1 MDNINPLLKL
11 GDHLIARRV
20 GYTHHGL
27 YLGDGNVLEYLMN
40 EGVTI
45 VPLSSFANGH
55 EIFIREHKNARYQ
68 GIQAVNRGMLRLGE
82 NHYNLLTRN
91 CEHFVNW
98 CIEGIE
104 SSRQVDNLILT
115 IIPFYSIF
123 QKSDFLRGCLK
134 VVFDDPNSLDQAF
147 ARINA
152 SKKSAYDPIERAK
165 ELSEDIFG
173 SNKLNIVS
181 IASLITTASQLSK
194 EYAQWAKE
202 KRHGSNNLLKSSLE
216 LSAQA
221 IDNLNNKLGISFYT
235 QDNQST
241 TDNPIYAGNNS
252 KLQGIKDTLK
262 LIKHVS
268 DFLNLNKS
276 EAAPAPSATPE
287 PNSSANQVST
297 ATSPAPSA
305 HAAPDATAPEAPATT
320 NARATTTATTAAVA
334 EATTSDAATNTARQ
348 GNEAHK
354 AIKHASTLVKKVLN
368 ELNNQ
373 ESLDKITHE
382 LSHSGLNFIKQAQAK
397 IDEVLDSKNL
407 VAQYFDHASDYFQR
421 HINSPQ
427 SAPNKY
433 YYEPGASCSVLSS
446 KNHSNK
452 AKESFNDLA
461 PKSALPPSWESKL
474 PKIHINLEP
483 EVFANAM
490 IACNQ
495 TNLESALARHALS
508 AQSAQSAQSLGSSNH
523 TKPKATANAT
533 GNSLPNTYSLNNM
546 AIDLIAEVKEELSK
560 DLKNIK
566 K

>member
-221 IDNLNNKLGISFYT
+221 VNNLNNKLGVSFYT
-235 QDNQST
+235 QENQST
-241 TDNPIYAGNNS
+241 TDSPIYAGNNS

-276 EAAPAPSATPE
+276 EADPAPSATPE
-287 PNSSANQVST
+287 PNSTTNQVSL

-305 HAAPDATAPEAPATT
+305 HAALVAPAAAKVAATASSVA
-320 NARATTTATTAAVA
+320 TAATA
-334 EATTSDAATNTARQ
+334 AATAVATASTSQ
-348 GNEAHK
+348 DPHK
-354 AIKHASTLVKKVLN
+354 AIKQASTLVKKVLN

-421 HINSPQ
+421 NLNSPQ

-433 YYEPGASCSVLSS
+433 YYEPVASCSVL
-446 KNHSNK
+446 KKQKH
-452 AKESFNDLA
+452 KESFNDLA
-461 PKSALPPSWESKL
+461 PKSALPPSWENKL

-508 AQSAQSAQSLGSSNH
+508 AQSAQSLSNSDL
-523 TKPKATANAT
+523 TNSDATANAT
-533 GNSLPNTYSLNNM
+533 GNSLPKTYSINNM

-566 K
+566 KPQK

>member
-221 IDNLNNKLGISFYT
+221 VNNLNNKLGVSFYT

-241 TDNPIYAGNNS
+241 TDNHIYAGNNS

-268 DFLNLNKS
+268 DFINLNKS
-276 EAAPAPSATPE
+276 EADPAPSATPE
-287 PNSSANQVST
+287 PNSMATPVST
-297 ATSPAPSA
+297 ATSPAPA
-305 HAAPDATAPEAPATT
+305 ALAAPDATAPEAPATT
-320 NARATTTATTAAVA
+320 AA

-461 PKSALPPSWESKL
+461 PKSALPPSWENKL

-508 AQSAQSAQSLGSSNH
+508 AQSAQSLSNSDQ
-523 TKPKATANAT
+523 TNSDATANAT
-533 GNSLPNTYSLNNM
+533 GNSLPKTYSINNM

-566 K
+566 KPQK

>member
-287 PNSSANQVST
+287 PNSSATPVST
-297 ATSPAPSA
+297 ATSPAP
-305 HAAPDATAPEAPATT
+305 AALATPDATAPEAPATT
-320 NARATTTATTAAVA
+320 NARATTIATTAAEA
-334 EATTSDAATNTARQ
+334 EATTSVAATNTARQ

-427 SAPNKY
+427 TAPNKY
-433 YYEPGASCSVLSS
+433 YYEPGASCSVL
-446 KNHSNK
+446 KKQKH
-452 AKESFNDLA
+452 KESFNDLA
-461 PKSALPPSWESKL
+461 PKSALPPSWENKL

-508 AQSAQSAQSLGSSNH
+508 AQSAQSLSNSDL
-523 TKPKATANAT
+523 TNSDATANAT
-533 GNSLPNTYSLNNM
+533 GNSLPKTYSINNM

-566 K
+566 KPQK

>member
-221 IDNLNNKLGISFYT
+221 IDNLNNKLGVSFYT
-235 QDNQST
+235 QENQST
-241 TDNPIYAGNNS
+241 TDSPIYAGNNS

-276 EAAPAPSATPE
+276 EADPAPSATPE
-287 PNSSANQVST
+287 PNSTTNQVSL

-305 HAAPDATAPEAPATT
+305 HAALVAPAASKVAATASSVA
-320 NARATTTATTAAVA
+320 TAATA
-334 EATTSDAATNTARQ
+334 AATAVATASTSQ
-348 GNEAHK
+348 DPHK
-354 AIKHASTLVKKVLN
+354 AIKQASTLVKKVLN

-427 SAPNKY
+427 TAPNKY

-461 PKSALPPSWESKL
+461 PKSALPPSWENKL

-508 AQSAQSAQSLGSSNH
+508 AQSAQSLGSSNH
-523 TKPKATANAT
+523 TKPNATANAT

>member
-221 IDNLNNKLGISFYT
+221 IDNLNNKLGVSFYT

-276 EAAPAPSATPE
+276 EADPAPSVTPE
-287 PNSSANQVST
+287 PNSMATQVST

-305 HAAPDATAPEAPATT
+305 HAALVAPAAAKVAATASSVA
-320 NARATTTATTAAVA
+320 TAATA
-334 EATTSDAATNTARQ
+334 AATAVATASTSQ
-348 GNEAHK
+348 DPHK
-354 AIKHASTLVKKVLN
+354 AIKQASTLVKKVLN

-421 HINSPQ
+421 HLNSPQ

-433 YYEPGASCSVLSS
+433 YYEPGASCSVL
-446 KNHSNK
+446 KKQKH
-452 AKESFNDLA
+452 KESFNDLA
-461 PKSALPPSWESKL
+461 PKSALPPSWENKL

-508 AQSAQSAQSLGSSNH
+508 AQSAQSLSNSDQ
-523 TKPKATANAT
+523 TNSDATANAT

-566 K
+566 KTKK

>member
-221 IDNLNNKLGISFYT
+221 IDNLNNKLGVSFYT

-276 EAAPAPSATPE
+276 EADPAPSATPE
-287 PNSSANQVST
+287 PNSMATPVST

-305 HAAPDATAPEAPATT
+305 HAALVAPAAAKVAATASSVA
-320 NARATTTATTAAVA
+320 TAATA
-334 EATTSDAATNTARQ
+334 AATAVATASTSQ
-348 GNEAHK
+348 DPHK
-354 AIKHASTLVKKVLN
+354 AIKQASTLVKKVLN

-421 HINSPQ
+421 NLNSPQ

-433 YYEPGASCSVLSS
+433 YYEPGASCSVL
-446 KNHSNK
+446 KKQKH
-452 AKESFNDLA
+452 KESFNDLA
-461 PKSALPPSWESKL
+461 PKSALPPSWENKL

-508 AQSAQSAQSLGSSNH
+508 AQSAQSLSNSDL
-523 TKPKATANAT
+523 TNSDATANAT
-533 GNSLPNTYSLNNM
+533 GNSLPKTYSINNM

-566 K
+566 KPQK

>member
-216 LSAQA
+216 LSAKA
-221 IDNLNNKLGISFYT
+221 VNNLNNKLGVSFYT

-276 EAAPAPSATPE
+276 EADPAPSATPE
-287 PNSSANQVST
+287 PNSMATPVST
-297 ATSPAPSA
+297 ATSPAPA
-305 HAAPDATAPEAPATT
+305 ALAAPDATAPDAPATT
-320 NARATTTATTAAVA
+320 AAAAEA

-421 HINSPQ
+421 NLNSPQ

-433 YYEPGASCSVLSS
+433 YYEPGASCSVL
-446 KNHSNK
+446 KKQKH
-452 AKESFNDLA
+452 KESFNDLA
-461 PKSALPPSWESKL
+461 PKSALPPSWENKL

-508 AQSAQSAQSLGSSNH
+508 AQSAQSLSNSDQ
-523 TKPKATANAT
+523 TNSDATANAT

>member
-235 QDNQST
+235 QENQNT
-241 TDNPIYAGNNS
+241 TDNPIYAGTNS

-276 EAAPAPSATPE
+276 EADPASSATPE
-287 PNSSANQVST
+287 PNSSANQVSL

-305 HAAPDATAPEAPATT
+305 HAALVAPAAAKVAATASSVA
-320 NARATTTATTAAVA
+320 TAATA
-334 EATTSDAATNTARQ
+334 AATAVATASTSQ
-348 GNEAHK
+348 DPHK
-354 AIKHASTLVKKVLN
+354 AIKQASTLVKKVLN

-397 IDEVLDSKNL
+397 IDEILDSKNL

-461 PKSALPPSWESKL
+461 PKSALPPSWENKL

-508 AQSAQSAQSLGSSNH
+508 AQSAQSLSNSDQ
-523 TKPKATANAT
+523 TNSDATANAT

-566 K
+566 N

>member
-221 IDNLNNKLGISFYT
+221 IDNLNNKLGVSFYT
-235 QDNQST
+235 QENQST
-241 TDNPIYAGNNS
+241 TDSPIYAGNNS

-276 EAAPAPSATPE
+276 EADPAPSATPE
-287 PNSSANQVST
+287 PNSMATPVST

-305 HAAPDATAPEAPATT
+305 HAALVAPAASKVAATASSVA
-320 NARATTTATTAAVA
+320 TAATA
-334 EATTSDAATNTARQ
+334 AATAVATASTSQ
-348 GNEAHK
+348 DPHK
-354 AIKHASTLVKKVLN
+354 AIKQASTLVKKVLN

-433 YYEPGASCSVLSS
+433 YYEPGASCSVL
-446 KNHSNK
+446 KKQKH
-452 AKESFNDLA
+452 KESFNDLA
-461 PKSALPPSWESKL
+461 PKSALPPSWENKL

-495 TNLESALARHALS
+495 TNLESALARHAL
-508 AQSAQSAQSLGSSNH
+508 SAQSAQSLGSSNH

-566 K
+566 KPKK

>member
-221 IDNLNNKLGISFYT
+221 IDNLNNKLGVSFYT
-235 QDNQST
+235 QENQST
-241 TDNPIYAGNNS
+241 TDSPIYAGNNS

-276 EAAPAPSATPE
+276 EADPAPSATSE
-287 PNSSANQVST
+287 PNSSANQVNL

-305 HAAPDATAPEAPATT
+305 HAALVAPAAAKVAATASSVA
-320 NARATTTATTAAVA
+320 TAATA
-334 EATTSDAATNTARQ
+334 AATAVATASTSQ
-348 GNEAHK
+348 DPHK
-354 AIKHASTLVKKVLN
+354 AIKQASTLVKKVLN
-368 ELNNQ
+368 ELNYQ

-433 YYEPGASCSVLSS
+433 YYEPGASCSVL
-446 KNHSNK
+446 KKQKH
-452 AKESFNDLA
+452 KESFNDLA
-461 PKSALPPSWESKL
+461 PKSALPPSWENKL

-508 AQSAQSAQSLGSSNH
+508 AQSAQSAQCLGGSNH
-523 TKPKATANAT
+523 TNPKATAT

-566 K
+566 KPKK

>member
-221 IDNLNNKLGISFYT
+221 IDNLNNKLGVSFYT
-235 QDNQST
+235 QENQST
-241 TDNPIYAGNNS
+241 TDSPIYAGNNS
-252 KLQGIKDTLK
+252 KLKGIKDTLK

-276 EAAPAPSATPE
+276 EADPAPSATPE
-287 PNSSANQVST
+287 PNSTTNQVSL
-297 ATSPAPSA
+297 ATSPAPA
-305 HAAPDATAPEAPATT
+305 ALAAPDATAPEAPATT
-320 NARATTTATTAAVA
+320 NARATTTATTAAAA

-421 HINSPQ
+421 NLNSPK

-433 YYEPGASCSVLSS
+433 YYEPGASCSVL
-446 KNHSNK
+446 KKQKH
-452 AKESFNDLA
+452 KESFNDLA
-461 PKSALPPSWESKL
+461 PKSALPPSWENKL

-508 AQSAQSAQSLGSSNH
+508 AQSAQSLGSSNH
-523 TKPKATANAT
+523 TKPNATANAT
-533 GNSLPNTYSLNNM
+533 GNSLPNTYSLNNI

-566 K
+566 KPKK

>member
-11 GDHLIARRV
+11 GAHLIARRV

-221 IDNLNNKLGISFYT
+221 IDNLNNKLGVSFYT
-235 QDNQST
+235 QDNQSA
-241 TDNPIYAGNNS
+241 TDNPIYAGTNS

-276 EAAPAPSATPE
+276 EADPAPSATPE
-287 PNSSANQVST
+287 PNSMATPVST

-305 HAAPDATAPEAPATT
+305 HAALVAPAASKVAATASSVA
-320 NARATTTATTAAVA
+320 TAATA
-334 EATTSDAATNTARQ
+334 AATAVATASTSQ
-348 GNEAHK
+348 DPHK
-354 AIKHASTLVKKVLN
+354 AIKQASTLVKKVLN

-433 YYEPGASCSVLSS
+433 YYEPGASCSVL
-446 KNHSNK
+446 KKQKH
-452 AKESFNDLA
+452 KESFNDLA
-461 PKSALPPSWESKL
+461 PKSALPPSWENKL

-508 AQSAQSAQSLGSSNH
+508 AQSAQSLGSSNH
-523 TKPKATANAT
+523 TKPNATANAT

>member
-216 LSAQA
+216 LSAKA
-221 IDNLNNKLGISFYT
+221 VNNLNNKLGVSFYT

-276 EAAPAPSATPE
+276 EADPAPSATPE
-287 PNSSANQVST
+287 PNSMATQVST
-297 ATSPAPSA
+297 STSPAPA
-305 HAAPDATAPEAPATT
+305 ALAAPDATAPEAPATT
-320 NARATTTATTAAVA
+320 NARATTTATTAAAA

-421 HINSPQ
+421 NLNSPQ

-433 YYEPGASCSVLSS
+433 YYEPGASCSVL
-446 KNHSNK
+446 KKQKH
-452 AKESFNDLA
+452 KESFNDLA
-461 PKSALPPSWESKL
+461 PKSALPPSWENKL

-495 TNLESALARHALS
+495 TNLESALARHAL
-508 AQSAQSAQSLGSSNH
+508 SAQSAQSLGSSNH

>member
-98 CIEGIE
+98 CIDGIE

-221 IDNLNNKLGISFYT
+221 INNLNNKLGVSFYT

-241 TDNPIYAGNNS
+241 TDNPIYAGKNS

-276 EAAPAPSATPE
+276 EADPAPSATPDQ
-287 PNSSANQVST
+287 NGTTNQVST

-305 HAAPDATAPEAPATT
+305 HATLVAPAAKVAATAST
-320 NARATTTATTAAVA
+320 NQ
-334 EATTSDAATNTARQ
+334 EP
-348 GNEAHK
+348 HK
-354 AIKHASTLVKKVLN
+354 AIKQASTLVKKVLN

-373 ESLDKITHE
+373 ESLDKITYE

-397 IDEVLDSKNL
+397 IDDVLDSKNL

-421 HINSPQ
+421 HLNSLQ

-461 PKSALPPSWESKL
+461 PKSALPPSWENKL

-508 AQSAQSAQSLGSSNH
+508 AQSAQSAQCLGGSNH
-523 TKPKATANAT
+523 TNPKATAT
-533 GNSLPNTYSLNNM
+533 GNSLANNYSLNNM

-566 K
+566 KPKK

>member
-221 IDNLNNKLGISFYT
+221 IDNLNNKLGVSFYT
-235 QDNQST
+235 QENQST

-276 EAAPAPSATPE
+276 EADPAPSATPE
-287 PNSSANQVST
+287 PNSMATPVST

-305 HAAPDATAPEAPATT
+305 HAALVAPAASKVAATASSVA
-320 NARATTTATTAAVA
+320 TAATA
-334 EATTSDAATNTARQ
+334 AATAVATASTSQ
-348 GNEAHK
+348 DPHK
-354 AIKHASTLVKKVLN
+354 AIKQASTLVKKVLN

-427 SAPNKY
+427 TAPNKY

-461 PKSALPPSWESKL
+461 PKSALPPSWENKL

-508 AQSAQSAQSLGSSNH
+508 AQSAQSAQCLGGSNH
-523 TKPKATANAT
+523 TNPKAT
-533 GNSLPNTYSLNNM
+533 GNSLADNYSLNNM

>member
-221 IDNLNNKLGISFYT
+221 IDNLNNKLGVSFYT

-276 EAAPAPSATPE
+276 EADPAPSATPE
-287 PNSSANQVST
+287 PNSTTNQVSL

-305 HAAPDATAPEAPATT
+305 HAALVAPAAAKVAATASSVA
-320 NARATTTATTAAVA
+320 TAATA
-334 EATTSDAATNTARQ
+334 AATAVATASTSQ
-348 GNEAHK
+348 DPHK
-354 AIKHASTLVKKVLN
+354 AIKQASTLVKKVLN

-421 HINSPQ
+421 HLNSPQ

-433 YYEPGASCSVLSS
+433 NYEPGASCSVL
-446 KNHSNK
+446 KNQQHQ

-461 PKSALPPSWESKL
+461 PKSALPPSWENKL

-508 AQSAQSAQSLGSSNH
+508 AQSAQSAQCLGGSNH
-523 TKPKATANAT
+523 TNPKATAT
-533 GNSLPNTYSLNNM
+533 GNSLADNYSLNNM

>member
-221 IDNLNNKLGISFYT
+221 IDNLNNKLGVSFYT
-235 QDNQST
+235 QENQST

-287 PNSSANQVST
+287 PNSTTNQVST

-305 HAAPDATAPEAPATT
+305 HAALVAPAAAKVAATASAVD
-320 NARATTTATTAAVA
+320 TAATA
-334 EATTSDAATNTARQ
+334 AATAVATASTSQ
-348 GNEAHK
+348 KPHK

-373 ESLDKITHE
+373 ESLNKITHE

-421 HINSPQ
+421 NLNSPQ

-461 PKSALPPSWESKL
+461 PKSALPPSWENKL

-508 AQSAQSAQSLGSSNH
+508 AQSAQSTQSLGSSKH
-523 TKPKATANAT
+523 TKPNATAT
-533 GNSLPNTYSLNNM
+533 GNSLADNYSLNNM

-566 K
+566 KTKK

>member
-221 IDNLNNKLGISFYT
+221 IDNLNNKLGVSFYT
-235 QDNQST
+235 QENQST
-241 TDNPIYAGNNS
+241 TDSPIYAGNNS

-276 EAAPAPSATPE
+276 EADPAPSATPE
-287 PNSSANQVST
+287 PNSMATPVST

-305 HAAPDATAPEAPATT
+305 HAALVAPAASKVAATASSVA
-320 NARATTTATTAAVA
+320 TAATA
-334 EATTSDAATNTARQ
+334 AATAVATASTSQ
-348 GNEAHK
+348 DPHK
-354 AIKHASTLVKKVLN
+354 AIKQASTLVKKVLN

-421 HINSPQ
+421 NLNSPQ

-461 PKSALPPSWESKL
+461 PKSALPPSWENKL

-508 AQSAQSAQSLGSSNH
+508 AQSAQSAQSLGGSNH
-523 TKPKATANAT
+523 TKPKATAT

-566 K
+566 KPQK

>member
-221 IDNLNNKLGISFYT
+221 VDNLNNKLGVSFYT

-241 TDNPIYAGNNS
+241 TDSPIYAGNNS

-287 PNSSANQVST
+287 PNSMATPVST
-297 ATSPAPSA
+297 ATSPAPA
-305 HAAPDATAPEAPATT
+305 ALAAPDATAPEAPATT
-320 NARATTTATTAAVA
+320 AAAA
-334 EATTSDAATNTARQ
+334 EATTSVAATNTARQ

-421 HINSPQ
+421 HLNSPQ

-433 YYEPGASCSVLSS
+433 YYEPGASCSVL
-446 KNHSNK
+446 KKQKH
-452 AKESFNDLA
+452 KESFNDLA
-461 PKSALPPSWESKL
+461 PKSALPPSWENKL

-508 AQSAQSAQSLGSSNH
+508 AQIAQSAQCLGGSNH
-523 TKPKATANAT
+523 TNPKATAT

-566 K
+566 KPKK

>member
-1 MDNINPLLKL
+1 
-11 GDHLIARRV
+11 
-20 GYTHHGL
+20 
-27 YLGDGNVLEYLMN
+27 MN

-221 IDNLNNKLGISFYT
+221 VNNLNNKLGVSFYT

-241 TDNPIYAGNNS
+241 TDNHIYAGNNS

-276 EAAPAPSATPE
+276 EADPAPSATPE
-287 PNSSANQVST
+287 PNSTTNQVSL

-305 HAAPDATAPEAPATT
+305 HAALVAPAAAKVAATASSVA
-320 NARATTTATTAAVA
+320 TAATA
-334 EATTSDAATNTARQ
+334 AATAVATASTSQ
-348 GNEAHK
+348 DPHK
-354 AIKHASTLVKKVLN
+354 AIKQASTLVKKVLN

-421 HINSPQ
+421 NLNSPQ

-433 YYEPGASCSVLSS
+433 YYEPGASCSVL
-446 KNHSNK
+446 KKQKH
-452 AKESFNDLA
+452 KESFNDLA
-461 PKSALPPSWESKL
+461 PKSALPPSWENKL

-495 TNLESALARHALS
+495 TNLESALARHAL
-508 AQSAQSAQSLGSSNH
+508 SAQSAQSLGSSNH

-566 K
+566 KIEKINKPYSTE

>member
-221 IDNLNNKLGISFYT
+221 IDNLNNKLGVSFYT

-241 TDNPIYAGNNS
+241 TDNPIYAGTNS

-276 EAAPAPSATPE
+276 EADPASSATPE
-287 PNSSANQVST
+287 PNSSANQVSL

-305 HAAPDATAPEAPATT
+305 HAALVAPAAAKVAATASSVA
-320 NARATTTATTAAVA
+320 TAATA
-334 EATTSDAATNTARQ
+334 AATAVATASTSQ
-348 GNEAHK
+348 DPHK
-354 AIKHASTLVKKVLN
+354 AIKQASTLVKKVLN

-461 PKSALPPSWESKL
+461 PKSALPPSWENKL

-523 TKPKATANAT
+523 TKPNATANANAT

-566 K
+566 KPKK

>member
-276 EAAPAPSATPE
+276 EADPAPSATPE
-287 PNSSANQVST
+287 PNSMATPVST

-305 HAAPDATAPEAPATT
+305 HAALVAPAASKVAATASSVA
-320 NARATTTATTAAVA
+320 TAATA
-334 EATTSDAATNTARQ
+334 AATAVATASTSQ
-348 GNEAHK
+348 DPHK
-354 AIKHASTLVKKVLN
+354 AIKQASTLVKKVLN

-433 YYEPGASCSVLSS
+433 YYEPGASCSVL
-446 KNHSNK
+446 KKQKH
-452 AKESFNDLA
+452 KESFNDLA
-461 PKSALPPSWESKL
+461 PKSALPPSWENKL

-495 TNLESALARHALS
+495 TNLESALARHAL
-508 AQSAQSAQSLGSSNH
+508 SAQSAQSLGSSNH

-566 K
+566 KPKK

>member
-221 IDNLNNKLGISFYT
+221 VNNLNNKLGVSFYT
-235 QDNQST
+235 QENQST
-241 TDNPIYAGNNS
+241 TDNPIYAGTNS

-276 EAAPAPSATPE
+276 EADPAPSATPE
-287 PNSSANQVST
+287 PNSTTNQVSL

-305 HAAPDATAPEAPATT
+305 HAALVAPAAAKVAATASSVA
-320 NARATTTATTAAVA
+320 TAATA
-334 EATTSDAATNTARQ
+334 AATAVATASTSQ
-348 GNEAHK
+348 DPHK
-354 AIKHASTLVKKVLN
+354 AIKQASTLVKKVLN

-427 SAPNKY
+427 TAPNKY

-461 PKSALPPSWESKL
+461 PKSALPPSWENKL

-508 AQSAQSAQSLGSSNH
+508 AQSAQSAQCLGGSNH
-523 TKPKATANAT
+523 TNPKATAT
-533 GNSLPNTYSLNNM
+533 GNSLPKTYSINNM

-566 K
+566 KTKK

>member
-221 IDNLNNKLGISFYT
+221 VNNLNNKLGVSFYT
-235 QDNQST
+235 QENQST
-241 TDNPIYAGNNS
+241 TDSPIYAGNNS

-276 EAAPAPSATPE
+276 EADPAPSATPE
-287 PNSSANQVST
+287 PNSMATPVST

-305 HAAPDATAPEAPATT
+305 HAALVAPAASKVAATASSVA
-320 NARATTTATTAAVA
+320 TAATA
-334 EATTSDAATNTARQ
+334 AATAVATASTSQ
-348 GNEAHK
+348 DPHK
-354 AIKHASTLVKKVLN
+354 AIKQASTLVKKVLN

-433 YYEPGASCSVLSS
+433 YYEPGASCSVL
-446 KNHSNK
+446 KKQKH
-452 AKESFNDLA
+452 KESFNDLA
-461 PKSALPPSWESKL
+461 PKSALPPSWENKL

-495 TNLESALARHALS
+495 TNLESALARHAL
-508 AQSAQSAQSLGSSNH
+508 SAQSAQSLGSSNH

-566 K
+566 KPQK

>member
-221 IDNLNNKLGISFYT
+221 IDNLNNKLGVSFYT

-276 EAAPAPSATPE
+276 EADPATSATTE
-287 PNSSANQVST
+287 PNSMATQVST
-297 ATSPAPSA
+297 ATSPAP
-305 HAAPDATAPEAPATT
+305 AALAALVAPAAAKVAATASSVA
-320 NARATTTATTAAVA
+320 TAATA
-334 EATTSDAATNTARQ
+334 AATAVATASTSQ
-348 GNEAHK
+348 DPHK
-354 AIKHASTLVKKVLN
+354 AIKQASTLVKKVLN

-461 PKSALPPSWESKL
+461 PKSALPPSWENKL

-508 AQSAQSAQSLGSSNH
+508 SQSAQSAQSLGSSNH
-523 TKPKATANAT
+523 TKSKATATAT
-533 GNSLPNTYSLNNM
+533 GNSLADNYSLNNM

-566 K
+566 KTKK

>member
-276 EAAPAPSATPE
+276 EADPAPSATPE
-287 PNSSANQVST
+287 PNSMATPVST

-305 HAAPDATAPEAPATT
+305 HAALVAPAASKVAATASSVA
-320 NARATTTATTAAVA
+320 TAATA
-334 EATTSDAATNTARQ
+334 AATAVATASTSQ
-348 GNEAHK
+348 DPHK
-354 AIKHASTLVKKVLN
+354 AIKQASTLVKKVLN

-397 IDEVLDSKNL
+397 IDEILDSKNL

-433 YYEPGASCSVLSS
+433 YYEPVASCSVL
-446 KNHSNK
+446 KKQKH
-452 AKESFNDLA
+452 KESFNDLA
-461 PKSALPPSWESKL
+461 PKSALPPSWENKL

-508 AQSAQSAQSLGSSNH
+508 AQSAQSAQCLGGSNH
-523 TKPKATANAT
+523 TNPKATAT
-533 GNSLPNTYSLNNM
+533 GNSLADNYSLNNM

-566 K
+566 KPQK

>member
-221 IDNLNNKLGISFYT
+221 VNNLNNKLGVSFYT
-235 QDNQST
+235 QENQST
-241 TDNPIYAGNNS
+241 TDNPIYAGTNS

-276 EAAPAPSATPE
+276 EADPAPSATPE
-287 PNSSANQVST
+287 PNSMATPVST

-305 HAAPDATAPEAPATT
+305 HAALVAPAAAKVAATASSVA
-320 NARATTTATTAAVA
+320 TAAAKAVA
-334 EATTSDAATNTARQ
+334 TASTHQ
-348 GNEAHK
+348 DPHK

-421 HINSPQ
+421 NLNSPQ

-433 YYEPGASCSVLSS
+433 YYEPGASCSVL
-446 KNHSNK
+446 KKQKH
-452 AKESFNDLA
+452 KESFNDLA
-461 PKSALPPSWESKL
+461 PKSALPPSWENKL

-508 AQSAQSAQSLGSSNH
+508 AQSAQSLGSSNH
-523 TKPKATANAT
+523 TKPKATAT
-533 GNSLPNTYSLNNM
+533 GNSLANNYSLNNM

-566 K
+566 KTKK

>member
-221 IDNLNNKLGISFYT
+221 VNNLNNKLGVSFYT
-235 QDNQST
+235 QENQST
-241 TDNPIYAGNNS
+241 TDSPIYAGNNS

-287 PNSSANQVST
+287 PNSTTNQVSL

-305 HAAPDATAPEAPATT
+305 HAALVAPAASKVAATASSVA
-320 NARATTTATTAAVA
+320 TAATA
-334 EATTSDAATNTARQ
+334 AATAVATASTSQ
-348 GNEAHK
+348 DPHK
-354 AIKHASTLVKKVLN
+354 AIKQASTLVKKVLN

-427 SAPNKY
+427 TAPNKY

-461 PKSALPPSWESKL
+461 PKSALPPSWENKL

-523 TKPKATANAT
+523 TKPKAT
-533 GNSLPNTYSLNNM
+533 GNSLADNYSLNNM

-566 K
+566 KPKK

>member
-221 IDNLNNKLGISFYT
+221 VNNLNNKLGVSFYT

-287 PNSSANQVST
+287 PNSSANQVSL

-320 NARATTTATTAAVA
+320 AAAA

-421 HINSPQ
+421 NLNSPQ

-433 YYEPGASCSVLSS
+433 YYEPGASCSVL
-446 KNHSNK
+446 KKQKH
-452 AKESFNDLA
+452 KESFNDLA
-461 PKSALPPSWESKL
+461 PKSALPPSWENKL

-483 EVFANAM
+483 EVFANAI

-508 AQSAQSAQSLGSSNH
+508 AQSAQSLSNSDQ
-523 TKPKATANAT
+523 TNSDATANAT

-566 K
+566 KTKK

>member
-221 IDNLNNKLGISFYT
+221 IDNLNNKLGVSFYT
-235 QDNQST
+235 QENQST
-241 TDNPIYAGNNS
+241 TDSPIYAGNNS

-276 EAAPAPSATPE
+276 EADPAPSATPE
-287 PNSSANQVST
+287 PNSTTNQVSL

-305 HAAPDATAPEAPATT
+305 HAALVAPAASKVAATASSVA
-320 NARATTTATTAAVA
+320 TAATA
-334 EATTSDAATNTARQ
+334 AATAVATASTSQ
-348 GNEAHK
+348 DPHK
-354 AIKHASTLVKKVLN
+354 AIKQASTLVKKVLN

-433 YYEPGASCSVLSS
+433 YYEPGASCSVL
-446 KNHSNK
+446 KKQKH
-452 AKESFNDLA
+452 KESFNDLA
-461 PKSALPPSWESKL
+461 PKSALPPSWENKL

-495 TNLESALARHALS
+495 TNLESALARHAL
-508 AQSAQSAQSLGSSNH
+508 SAQSAQSLGSSNH

-566 K
+566 KPKK

>member
-221 IDNLNNKLGISFYT
+221 IDNLNNKLGVSFYT
-235 QDNQST
+235 QENQST
-241 TDNPIYAGNNS
+241 TDSPIYAGNNS

-276 EAAPAPSATPE
+276 EADPAPSATPE
-287 PNSSANQVST
+287 PNSMATPVST

-305 HAAPDATAPEAPATT
+305 HAALVAPAASKVAATASSVA
-320 NARATTTATTAAVA
+320 TAATA
-334 EATTSDAATNTARQ
+334 AATAVATASTSQ
-348 GNEAHK
+348 DPHK
-354 AIKHASTLVKKVLN
+354 AIKQASTLVKKVLN

-427 SAPNKY
+427 TAPNKY

-461 PKSALPPSWESKL
+461 PKSALPPSWENKL

-508 AQSAQSAQSLGSSNH
+508 AQSAQSLSNSDL
-523 TKPKATANAT
+523 TNSDATANAT
-533 GNSLPNTYSLNNM
+533 GNSLPKTYSINNM

-566 K
+566 KPQK

>member
-221 IDNLNNKLGISFYT
+221 IDNLNNKLGVSFYT
-235 QDNQST
+235 QENQST
-241 TDNPIYAGNNS
+241 TDSPIYAGNNS

-276 EAAPAPSATPE
+276 EADPTPSATPE
-287 PNSSANQVST
+287 PNSNATQVST

-320 NARATTTATTAAVA
+320 AAAA

-433 YYEPGASCSVLSS
+433 YYEPGASCSVL
-446 KNHSNK
+446 KKQKH
-452 AKESFNDLA
+452 KESFNDLA
-461 PKSALPPSWESKL
+461 PKSALPPSWENKL

-508 AQSAQSAQSLGSSNH
+508 AQSAQSLSNSDQ
-523 TKPKATANAT
+523 TNSDATANAT
-533 GNSLPNTYSLNNM
+533 GNSLADNYSLNNM

-566 K
+566 KPKK

>member
-221 IDNLNNKLGISFYT
+221 IDNLNNKLGVSFYT

-276 EAAPAPSATPE
+276 EADPATSATPE
-287 PNSSANQVST
+287 PNSMATQVST

-305 HAAPDATAPEAPATT
+305 HAALVAPAAKVAATASSVA
-320 NARATTTATTAAVA
+320 TAATA
-334 EATTSDAATNTARQ
+334 AATAVATASTSQ
-348 GNEAHK
+348 DPHK
-354 AIKHASTLVKKVLN
+354 AIKQASTLVKKVLN

-433 YYEPGASCSVLSS
+433 YYEPGASCSVL
-446 KNHSNK
+446 KKQKH
-452 AKESFNDLA
+452 KESFNDLA
-461 PKSALPPSWESKL
+461 PKSALPPSWENKL

-483 EVFANAM
+483 EVFANAI

-508 AQSAQSAQSLGSSNH
+508 AQSAQSLSNSDQ
-523 TKPKATANAT
+523 TNSDATANAT

>member
-216 LSAQA
+216 LSAKA
-221 IDNLNNKLGISFYT
+221 VNNLNNKLGVSFYT

-276 EAAPAPSATPE
+276 EADPASSATPE
-287 PNSSANQVST
+287 PNSSANQVSL

-305 HAAPDATAPEAPATT
+305 HAALVAPAAAKVAATASSVA
-320 NARATTTATTAAVA
+320 TAATA
-334 EATTSDAATNTARQ
+334 AATAVATASTSQ
-348 GNEAHK
+348 DPHK

-433 YYEPGASCSVLSS
+433 YYEPGASCSVL
-446 KNHSNK
+446 KNQQHQ

-461 PKSALPPSWESKL
+461 PKSALPPSWENKL

-508 AQSAQSAQSLGSSNH
+508 AQSAQSAQSLGGSNH
-523 TKPKATANAT
+523 TKPKATAT
-533 GNSLPNTYSLNNM
+533 GNSLANNYSLNNM

-560 DLKNIK
+560 DLKKIK
-566 K
+566 KPKK

>member
-221 IDNLNNKLGISFYT
+221 IDNLNNKLGVSFYT
-235 QDNQST
+235 QENQST
-241 TDNPIYAGNNS
+241 TDSPIYAGNSS

-276 EAAPAPSATPE
+276 EADPAPSATPE
-287 PNSSANQVST
+287 PNSMATPVST

-305 HAAPDATAPEAPATT
+305 HAALVAPAAAKVAATASSVA
-320 NARATTTATTAAVA
+320 TAATA
-334 EATTSDAATNTARQ
+334 AATAVATASTSQ
-348 GNEAHK
+348 DPHK

-461 PKSALPPSWESKL
+461 PKSALPPSWENKL

-508 AQSAQSAQSLGSSNH
+508 AQSAQSLSNSDQ
-523 TKPKATANAT
+523 TNSDATANAT
-533 GNSLPNTYSLNNM
+533 GNSLPKTYSINNM

>member
-221 IDNLNNKLGISFYT
+221 IDNLNNKLGVSFYT
-235 QDNQST
+235 QENQST
-241 TDNPIYAGNNS
+241 TDSPIYAGNNS

-287 PNSSANQVST
+287 PNSMATPVST

-305 HAAPDATAPEAPATT
+305 HAALVAPAASKVAATASSVA
-320 NARATTTATTAAVA
+320 TAATA
-334 EATTSDAATNTARQ
+334 AATAVATASTSQ
-348 GNEAHK
+348 DPHK
-354 AIKHASTLVKKVLN
+354 AIKQASTLVKKVLN

-427 SAPNKY
+427 TAPNKY

-461 PKSALPPSWESKL
+461 PKSALPPSWENKL

-508 AQSAQSAQSLGSSNH
+508 AQSAQSAQCLGGSNH
-523 TKPKATANAT
+523 TNPKAT
-533 GNSLPNTYSLNNM
+533 GNSLADNYSINNM

>member
-276 EAAPAPSATPE
+276 EADPAPSATPE
-287 PNSSANQVST
+287 PNSMATPVST

-305 HAAPDATAPEAPATT
+305 HAALVAPAASKVAATASSVA
-320 NARATTTATTAAVA
+320 TAATA
-334 EATTSDAATNTARQ
+334 AATAVATASTSQ
-348 GNEAHK
+348 DPHK
-354 AIKHASTLVKKVLN
+354 AIKQASTLVKKVLN

-433 YYEPGASCSVLSS
+433 YYEPGASCSVL
-446 KNHSNK
+446 KKQKH
-452 AKESFNDLA
+452 KESFNDLA
-461 PKSALPPSWESKL
+461 PKSALPPSWENKL

-495 TNLESALARHALS
+495 TNLESALARHAL
-508 AQSAQSAQSLGSSNH
+508 SAQSAQSLGSSNH

-566 K
+566 KPQK

>member
-68 GIQAVNRGMLRLGE
+68 GVQAVNRGMLRLGE

-115 IIPFYSIF
+115 IIPFYSLF

-152 SKKSAYDPIERAK
+152 SKKSVYDPIERAK

-173 SNKLNIVS
+173 SYKLNIVN

-221 IDNLNNKLGISFYT
+221 IDNLNNKLGVSFYT
-235 QDNQST
+235 QENQST
-241 TDNPIYAGNNS
+241 TDSPIYAGNNS

-276 EAAPAPSATPE
+276 EADPAPSATPE
-287 PNSSANQVST
+287 PNSMATPVSS

-305 HAAPDATAPEAPATT
+305 HASLVAPA
-320 NARATTTATTAAVA
+320 AAKVATTASAVA
-334 EATTSDAATNTARQ
+334 TATAKTVATASTSQ
-348 GNEAHK
+348 EPHK
-354 AIKHASTLVKKVLN
+354 AIKKASTLVKKVLN

-382 LSHSGLNFIKQAQAK
+382 LSHSGVNFIKQAQAK
-397 IDEVLDSKNL
+397 IDKVLDSKNL

-421 HINSPQ
+421 NLNSPQ
-427 SAPNKY
+427 SASNKY
-433 YYEPGASCSVLSS
+433 YYDPGASCSVLSS

-461 PKSALPPSWESKL
+461 PKSALPPSWENKL

-508 AQSAQSAQSLGSSNH
+508 AQSAQSAQSLSSNDQA
-523 TKPKATANAT
+523 KPNATANAT
-533 GNSLPNTYSLNNM
+533 ATASGNSLANNYSLNNM

-566 K
+566 KPKK

>member
-221 IDNLNNKLGISFYT
+221 IDNLNNKLGVSFYT

-262 LIKHVS
+262 LIKHVI

-287 PNSSANQVST
+287 PNSMATPVST

-305 HAAPDATAPEAPATT
+305 HAALVAPAAAKVAATASSVA
-320 NARATTTATTAAVA
+320 TAATA
-334 EATTSDAATNTARQ
+334 AATAVATASTSQ
-348 GNEAHK
+348 DPHK
-354 AIKHASTLVKKVLN
+354 AIKQASTLVKKVLN

-421 HINSPQ
+421 NLNSPQ

-433 YYEPGASCSVLSS
+433 YYEPVASCSVL
-446 KNHSNK
+446 KKQKH
-452 AKESFNDLA
+452 KESFNDLA
-461 PKSALPPSWESKL
+461 PKSALPPSWENKL

-508 AQSAQSAQSLGSSNH
+508 AQSAQSLSNSDL
-523 TKPKATANAT
+523 TNSDATANAT
-533 GNSLPNTYSLNNM
+533 GNSLPKTYSINNM

-566 K
+566 KPQK